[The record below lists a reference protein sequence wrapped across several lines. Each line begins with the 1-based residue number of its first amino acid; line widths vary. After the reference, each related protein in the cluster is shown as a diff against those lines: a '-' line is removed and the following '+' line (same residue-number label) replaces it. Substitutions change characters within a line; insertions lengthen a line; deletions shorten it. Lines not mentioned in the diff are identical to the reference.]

1 MPGSSFSTCT
11 ERDDVTTST
20 DPVTVPIPP
29 DPMLPRPFT
38 VVSKKQETIDT
49 VTLGFEAADGGPP
62 IAFVPGQFTMI
73 YVFGVG
79 EVPIS
84 ISGHPDHPE
93 ILMHTVRAVGAVTN
107 AICALEPGDTAGIRG
122 PYGTGWP
129 DADGKDLLIIA
140 GGIGLAPVRPLI
152 LSALEHRYRHFCV
165 GLAYGSRSPSDLL
178 YREELNEWN
187 DAGEM
192 SVAVTVDRGDSEWRG
207 DIGVVTPLVKRLRC
221 ETTETIAVICGP
233 EVMMRIVARTLED
246 RGVASD
252 NIYVSIERNM
262 KCGIGLC
269 GRCQFGSSFAC
280 KDGPVFR
287 YKDVAY
293 RLGIG
298 AA

>member
-1 MPGSSFSTCT
+1 MPLSD
-11 ERDDVTTST
+11 E
-20 DPVTVPIPP
+20 
-29 DPMLPRPFT
+29 PMLPRPFT
-38 VVSKKQETIDT
+38 VISKKQETFDT
-49 VTLGFEAADGGPP
+49 VTIGFEAADAGPP
-62 IAFVPGQFTMI
+62 LAFIPGQFTMI

-93 ILMHTVRAVGAVTN
+93 VLVHTIRAVGAVTD
-107 AICALEPGDTAGIRG
+107 AICALKPGDSVGIRG

-129 DADGKDLLIIA
+129 DAEGKDLLIVA

-152 LSALEHRYRHFCV
+152 LTALEHRYRHFCL

-178 YREELNEWN
+178 YRDELNEWS

-192 SVAVTVDRGDSEWRG
+192 SVGVTVDRGDQDWRG

-221 ETTETIAVICGP
+221 ETTETVAIICGP

-246 RGVASD
+246 RGLAPE

-269 GRCQFGSSFAC
+269 GRCQFGSDFAC
-280 KDGPVFR
+280 KDGPVFP